1 VIAFHR
7 RGVQTAAA
15 AAAYVVLTVVMT
27 WPIADG
33 LGRDVPADLGDSL
46 LNMWIM
52 AWVGEGVVAMLG
64 GQMSFADLWNANIFH
79 PTPLSLTFSEHL
91 VPQSIQ
97 GLPAYLAT
105 GNVVLAYNLVFLAT
119 FALSGLG
126 MFLLV
131 RELTG
136 SPRAAF
142 VAGLFYAFF
151 PYRLGQFPHI
161 QTISSQW
168 MPFALYGFRR
178 WFDTVHWRAIAGGT
192 AAFVLQGLS
201 SGYYLFYFA
210 PVLGG
215 YVLWEIV
222 SRQRW
227 RAWRTWAAVG
237 GGGGVSLACTLPFL
251 LPYQD
256 AKDRF
261 GFTRPFGEVMGFSA
275 DLYAYA
281 HTPPQ
286 MCVWGAILN
295 RFPQPEGDLFPG
307 AVPLVTAIV
316 ATVLWLAAAW
326 TALRRATDDAPTR
339 ERQITRALVVVAAS
353 SVAGAIAVALSGGF
367 VWHLGPVPIRMTNV
381 SRTLTYAV
389 LAALAALV
397 VSPRTRYALGG
408 RSTDLTPFLLVAIA
422 FAVVMSLGP
431 VPRAGGERLV
441 GLALYETFF
450 ELVPGY
456 GGLRAPAR
464 FGMVAGCLLAT
475 LGGYAL
481 ARLDRWPRMGGAA
494 LALAGAAFLAEAY
507 AVPMPEN
514 LTWTSSARYAPPWP
528 SIHRLNEGPLAYRYV
543 VAMPPGTTLIELP
556 FGDQAWDLRYVY
568 YAGLHGKP
576 IANGYSGY
584 FPDGYRARAA
594 RISGVWTDRGAA
606 WDAVQTSGAT
616 HVLIHRDAYPAPEGE
631 AIIGWARLAGATPIA
646 WFTDGDVL
654 LALPR

>member
-1 VIAFHR
+1 MIAFHR

-15 AAAYVVLTVVMT
+15 AAAYVVLTILMT
-27 WPIADG
+27 WPIAAG

-52 AWVGEGVVAMLG
+52 AWVADAVPALLG

-91 VPQSIQ
+91 IPQALL
-97 GLPAYLAT
+97 GLPAYFAT
-105 GNVVLAYNLVFLAT
+105 GNIVLAYNLVFLAT

-126 MFLLV
+126 TFLFV

-136 SPRAAF
+136 SAAAGF

-178 WFDTVHWRAIAGGT
+178 WFDTRRGWALAGGT

-210 PVLGG
+210 PILGA
-215 YVLWEIV
+215 YVIWEIV
-222 SRQRW
+222 VRDRW
-227 RAWRTWAAVG
+227 REGTTWTAVFTAGAAA
-237 GGGGVSLACTLPFL
+237 LLCTLPFL
-251 LPYQD
+251 LPYQE

-261 GFTRPFGEVMGFSA
+261 GFTRPFGEVVGFSA
-275 DLYAYA
+275 DLFAYA

-286 MCVWGAILN
+286 VWMWGSILN
-295 RFPQPEGDLFPG
+295 KFPQPEGDLFPG
-307 AVPLVTAIV
+307 TVPLLAGLIALSVWLVASWSAIRRATIEAPARERRLARMLMLAGIVGVALAVAVAISGGFVWQIGAVPLRMTNVRRTL
-316 ATVLWLAAAW
+316 TY
-326 TALRRATDDAPTR
+326 AL
-339 ERQITRALVVVAAS
+339 
-353 SVAGAIAVALSGGF
+353 GAIAVAL
-367 VWHLGPVPIRMTNV
+367 
-381 SRTLTYAV
+381 V
-389 LAALAALV
+389 LSPRARAAL
-397 VSPRTRYALGG
+397 RTRA
-408 RSTDLTPFLLVAIA
+408 TDLTPFLVAGIA
-422 FAVVMSLGP
+422 FSVVMSLGP

-441 GLALYETFF
+441 GLELYTSFF
-450 ELVPGY
+450 DYVPGY
-456 GGLRAPAR
+456 AGLRAPAR
-464 FGMVAGCLLAT
+464 FGMVAACLLAAV
-475 LGGYAL
+475 GGYAL
-481 ARLDRWPRMGGAA
+481 AWIQRRGRVGAIV
-494 LALAGAAFLAEAY
+494 LALVGVAFLAEVY

-514 LTWTSSARYAPPWP
+514 LTWTSSARYEPPWP
-528 SIHRLNEGPLAYRYV
+528 TIHRLNDGPLAYRYL
-543 VAMPPGTTLIELP
+543 VAMPADTTLIELP

-568 YAGLHGKP
+568 YAGLHGKR
-576 IANGYSGY
+576 IVNGYSGY

-594 RISGVWTDRGAA
+594 RLFNLWSDRDAA
-606 WDAVQTSGAT
+606 WQAVVTSGAT
-616 HVLIHRDAYPAPEGE
+616 HVLIHATAFPEHERE
-631 AIIGWARLAGATPIA
+631 AVIGWARLAGATPIA